1 MKRDSMKCP
10 KCGAEMNCHAE
21 KPVDPLSAKEDAAA
35 AQGALV
41 EEIHL
46 CPRCGFAESRRLIA

>member
-1 MKRDSMKCP
+1 MKRDPMTCP

-21 KPVDPLSAKEDAAA
+21 KPVDPLGAKEAAA
-35 AQGALV
+35 ATKGTLV

-46 CPRCGFAESRRLIA
+46 CPSCGVTESRRLIA